1 MNTNT
6 APTAPL
12 VARLGYTLVCLFLYF
27 SGLGNRW
34 GTLNLPRVF
43 HADVE
48 KLLLPFVFEEVE
60 KDFELYLY
68 GDEGWFKGR
77 GIVGRFRVQMT
88 HQEGGV
94 VFSCRDVWDFNPGS
108 FSLQKWKGLMIF
120 VHFLEKWTK
129 VGELVRAD
137 RGDSV
142 SINESLLGSLNP
154 THEFTHAWEV
164 EYSSQELE
172 NLKDRFLHLLGTGGF
187 KGSNLSGANLSG
199 VNLSG
204 VNLSGADLTKVNL
217 SGADL
222 TEANLKGA
230 YLNGAKLDGANLSGA
245 NLTKATLTGAN
256 LNGAK
261 LDGANLSG
269 ANLWVVDFS
278 GVNLPRV
285 DLSGAN
291 LNGAILSGVD
301 LTGANLSEANLNGS
315 NLNGANLRG
324 ANLRGAALNEADL
337 IGANLNEADLQR
349 ANLWEANLSGAN
361 LSGAN
366 LVGANLEGALLPY

>member
-1 MNTNT
+1 MKTSTTALNP

-12 VARLGYTLVCLFLYF
+12 AARLGYTLVCLFLYF

-34 GTLNLPRVF
+34 GTIRLPRVF

-68 GDEGWFKGR
+68 GNEGWFKGR

-120 VHFLEKWTK
+120 VHFLEKWTRL
-129 VGELVRAD
+129 GELVRAD

-142 SINESLLGSLNP
+142 SINESLLSSLNP

-172 NLKDRFLHLLGTGGF
+172 NLKDRFLHLLGTGRF

-199 VNLSG
+199 A
-204 VNLSGADLTKVNL
+204 NLSGADLSGVYLLQAKLQGADLSGADLSKANFSVANFSGANLSKANL

-222 TEANLKGA
+222 YGANLGRA
-230 YLNGAKLDGANLSGA
+230 NLLQANLSGA
-245 NLTKATLTGAN
+245 NL
-256 LNGAK
+256 
-261 LDGANLSG
+261 
-269 ANLWVVDFS
+269 
-278 GVNLPRV
+278 
-285 DLSGAN
+285 
-291 LNGAILSGVD
+291 
-301 LTGANLSEANLNGS
+301 
-315 NLNGANLRG
+315 
-324 ANLRGAALNEADL
+324 
-337 IGANLNEADLQR
+337 IGANLQGADLSR
-349 ANLWEANLSGAN
+349 ADLSKANLS
-361 LSGAN
+361 
-366 LVGANLEGALLPY
+366 GANLEGALLP